1 MYRNNSRRVWN
12 GLIDKK
18 PAVIVEARTYADV
31 GHIVRLCHKFRVP
44 LTVRGVYIY
53 NFCGVLLR
61 IIPSRIFSVRYC
73 DVYCTLLWVFFTFW
87 VGG

>member
-44 LTVRGVYIY
+44 LTVRGGGHNVAGLAVCHPPPPHIIYIY
-53 NFCGVLLR
+53 IYIY
-61 IIPSRIFSVRYC
+61 II
-73 DVYCTLLWVFFTFW
+73 
-87 VGG
+87 